1 MNKSKVYSHIANGLK
16 PLYEPYR
23 KQGKQFIVLFKNRQA
38 KAIVPFDQYEKQLV
52 RYEEYKTLSK
62 ELKND
67 DAGAFE
73 EMFSNN
79 LPPKNKDITRYL
91 NVIMKNKPD
100 NEKAILQFITLDNK
114 IKYLTLTEGS
124 KKSIKEYL
132 KSAYQANKLAS
143 YGSDAIDNFMTD
155 GFKEVSFKY
164 LTPSKKQQVSAEN
177 NDGQYFNAVNT
188 TTIDLSQYQIHG
200 QEYFEAIKEQRAK
213 DPFYEENITHCIIH
227 TLEQSG
233 VPHVKIQRILT
244 SFNDCFNFPI
254 SKLQNLATAVERSIY
269 LYTYDTAGDIR
280 CKKYIVEGSE
290 PIKMALYKNHYF
302 IYNDTRYTKYSL
314 QNYNEINKE
323 RDFQD
328 IYRKER
334 NSYRRSKDRCRA
346 SSLEAVKIMNDLKMF
361 DWNNKVLLNYRVS
374 TKIDNILDIPL
385 EDIENEQK
393 LNETQKIKPRGDIFI
408 ADLESI
414 VKHGTHKPFM
424 SGIIKRSD
432 DKVKYGKPL
441 ITISKKP
448 DCYRWF
454 YKMMDYVAD
463 NSEDVKKQEPIIYF
477 HNLKYDLTIML
488 KKLKIYYSVKKDGQY
503 YEIRATYWKDGK
515 ERKIKMRDSYKM
527 ISKPLCKFQEM
538 FQLKN
543 KKEEAINYT
552 HYDYENLGKKNN
564 VKKYKKGFSE
574 KNKKIFDKIMSDEK
588 NAEMF
593 EYKGKTFNALAYY
606 RYYLNQDVM
615 TLYEGLDKFNELM
628 RTLTNLD
635 SYNYLTISKLA
646 FEFFNSRDC
655 FEGVHMCNGNL
666 RTYLS
671 LAVYGGRV
679 NVQQSIKKMIID
691 ETLNDYDAN
700 SLYPSAFDR
709 MCEEGTG
716 LSKGKAKVITEEH
729 KQYDNLKKLEY
740 YIVTVKINAIKK
752 KQDNPFTQVKNKDDI
767 SDYVNELPDGKP
779 IITTI
784 DKITLEDY
792 IKFHEIEYEILKG
805 VYYDG
810 GFNNSIGPICKELY
824 VERLRI
830 KKDNPAMAEII
841 KLILNSTYGK
851 TISKKN
857 FEKIHYVPKG
867 KFNNFVYK
875 NYANITGMIHKLN
888 DNLYEITTATIDD
901 SYNFASV
908 GVKCLSFSKRIM
920 NEVMGL
926 ASDNGILIYYQ
937 DTDSMHLKDSDIPRL
952 EELYRINYNN
962 KELHGNGLG
971 QFKSDFKFLDEDG
984 NDLNYKNVKS
994 IRSCFLGKKAYLDE
1008 LRGYDKEGKEH
1019 IDYHI
1024 RLKGVT
1030 EAGINYKIDEVGA
1043 IELYRQLAEGNK
1055 IEFIMNP
1062 TDHKVMFEFTKNS
1075 VHTRETRSFV
1085 REVCF

>member
-23 KQGKQFIVLFKNRQA
+23 KQGKQYIVLFKNRQA
-38 KAIVPFDQYEKQLV
+38 KAIVPYDQYEKQLV

-73 EMFSNN
+73 EMFANG

-100 NEKAILQFITLDNK
+100 NEKAILRFITLDNK
-114 IKYLTLTEGS
+114 IRFLTLTEES
-124 KKSIKEYL
+124 KKTIKDFL
-132 KSAYQANKLAS
+132 KSAYVANRLAS
-143 YGSDAIDNFMTD
+143 YGSDGIDNFMLE
-155 GFKEVSFKY
+155 GFKEVSYDY
-164 LTPSKKQQVSAEN
+164 LSPSKKQQVSAEN

-188 TTIDLSQYQIHG
+188 TTIDLTQYQIHG

-233 VPHVKIQRILT
+233 VPHVKIQRILS

-254 SKLQNLATAVERSIY
+254 SKLQDLATAVERTIY

-302 IYNDTRYTKYSL
+302 IYNDTQYTKYSI

-393 LNETQKIKPRGDIFI
+393 LNETPTIKPRGDIFI

-414 VKHGTHKPFM
+414 VKDGTHKPFM

-432 DKVKYGKPL
+432 DKAKYGKPL

-448 DCYRWF
+448 DCYKWF
-454 YKMMDYVAD
+454 YKMMDYVVD
-463 NSEDVKKQEPIIYF
+463 NSEDIKKQEPIIYF

-552 HYDYENLGKKNN
+552 YYDYDNLGKKNN

-588 NAEMF
+588 NAKMF
-593 EYKGKTFNALAYY
+593 QFNGKTFNALAYY

-628 RTLTNLD
+628 RILTNLD
-635 SYNYLTISKLA
+635 TYNYLTISKLA

-655 FEGVHMCNGNL
+655 FEGVYMCNGNL

-679 NVQQSIKKMIID
+679 NVQPSIKKMIVNEI
-691 ETLNDYDAN
+691 LNDYDAN
-700 SLYPSAFDR
+700 SLYPQSFNR

-752 KQDNPFTQVKNKDDI
+752 KQDNPFIQVKNKDDI

-824 VERLRI
+824 EERLRI

-908 GVKCLSFSKRIM
+908 GIKCLSFS
-920 NEVMGL
+920 N
-926 ASDNGILIYYQ
+926 AS
-937 DTDSMHLKDSDIPRL
+937 
-952 EELYRINYNN
+952 
-962 KELHGNGLG
+962 
-971 QFKSDFKFLDEDG
+971 
-984 NDLNYKNVKS
+984 
-994 IRSCFLGKKAYLDE
+994 
-1008 LRGYDKEGKEH
+1008 
-1019 IDYHI
+1019 
-1024 RLKGVT
+1024 
-1030 EAGINYKIDEVGA
+1030 
-1043 IELYRQLAEGNK
+1043 
-1055 IEFIMNP
+1055 
-1062 TDHKVMFEFTKNS
+1062 
-1075 VHTRETRSFV
+1075 
-1085 REVCF
+1085 